1 MSEEVEN
8 IFVDKELL
16 QMIIDVHDH
25 DRATKIETKLKHIEI
40 KVGVV
45 LWIVGVFMAFIIT
58 TFSVLLASI
67 IGK

>member
-1 MSEEVEN
+1 MSEEIEN

-16 QMIIDVHDH
+16 QTIIDVHDH

-40 KVGVV
+40 KVGVI
-45 LWIVGVFMAFIIT
+45 LWIAGVSMAFVIT
-58 TFSVLLASI
+58 TFSVSLASI